1 MRSRDP
7 RWQPG
12 NYERNVAATAALT
25 RLAEAKDAMVSQ
37 LALAWLLAQG
47 DDIVPIPGTRSA
59 ARVTENVA
67 AASVLLTADDLAEI
81 GRILPNGVSARASRK
96 ARSRLGVNAGPLA
109 RRCRVVAGQG
119 EVARVDRERYAGHL

>member
-96 ARSRLGVNAGPLA
+96 GAFPSGSERRPVSASMPGCSRTG
-109 RRCRVVAGQG
+109 
-119 EVARVDRERYAGHL
+119 